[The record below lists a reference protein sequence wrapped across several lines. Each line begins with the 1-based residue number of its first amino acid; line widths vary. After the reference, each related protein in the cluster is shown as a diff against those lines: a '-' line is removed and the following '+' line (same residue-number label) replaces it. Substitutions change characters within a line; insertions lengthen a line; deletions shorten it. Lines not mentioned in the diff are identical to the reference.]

1 MNIFNHILPETPTE
15 NGRVFALLFRAI
27 RRLTE
32 DIDGYL
38 SGTSKPVVRLTAI
51 KNVSSV
57 LQPGTLIYV
66 DNEEYAATTDRGYNA
81 VFSGGTVAKMGSAIA
96 KPGIIMV
103 PGKTYWLQ
111 LGDGQITST
120 PNLNFRLQLLGVAI
134 TPSDLH
140 FIYTPPTA

>member
-1 MNIFNHILPETPTE
+1 
-15 NGRVFALLFRAI
+15 
-27 RRLTE
+27 
-32 DIDGYL
+32 
-38 SGTSKPVVRLTAI
+38 
-51 KNVSSV
+51 
-57 LQPGTLIYV
+57 
-66 DNEEYAATTDRGYNA
+66 
-81 VFSGGTVAKMGSAIA
+81 MGSAIA

-120 PNLNFRLQLLGVAI
+120 PNLNFRVQLLGVAI

>member
-1 MNIFNHILPETPTE
+1 MNIFRHILPETPTE

-38 SGTSKPVVRLTAI
+38 SGTSEASGRQVFLRNPSPTL
-51 KNVSSV
+51 
-57 LQPGTLIYV
+57 LPGTLIYV
-66 DNEEYAATTDRGYNA
+66 DNEEYILSPNRGYNA

-120 PNLNFRLQLLGVAI
+120 PNLNFRVQLLGVAI